1 MTDDFSPE
9 TRNRQVAIWLLVCCA
24 LVFTMVV
31 LGGVTR
37 LTGSGLSMVEW
48 RPIMGWLP
56 PLSDVEWQRTFEM
69 YQLSP
74 EFQKI
79 NAHMDVHDFKG
90 IFWLEYLHRLLGRTM
105 GIVFAVPFVFFI
117 TRDYIV
123 RREWPK
129 YLLMFVLGGLQGVLG
144 WYMVKSGLIDNPHV
158 SQYRLT
164 AHLIAAFLIYAYMLW
179 VAMSLL
185 YPQSGGD
192 RHRWS
197 GRAVL
202 LTCLISTTIISGGF
216 VAGLKAGEIYNTFP
230 MMGNS
235 FVPPGLLALDPV
247 WRNAFENLTTVQ
259 FDHRILAITTLFV
272 VVVFWLGARKAEL
285 PQRARFAA
293 NALLYTAI
301 LQVALGISTLLLSV
315 PTTLAAV
322 HQGVAI
328 LLFTIAL
335 ILVHSLRKVPM

>member
-1 MTDDFSPE
+1 
-9 TRNRQVAIWLLVCCA
+9 
-24 LVFTMVV
+24 
-31 LGGVTR
+31 
-37 LTGSGLSMVEW
+37 
-48 RPIMGWLP
+48 
-56 PLSDVEWQRTFEM
+56 
-69 YQLSP
+69 
-74 EFQKI
+74 
-79 NAHMDVHDFKG
+79 
-90 IFWLEYLHRLLGRTM
+90 
-105 GIVFAVPFVFFI
+105 
-117 TRDYIV
+117 
-123 RREWPK
+123 
-129 YLLMFVLGGLQGVLG
+129 
-144 WYMVKSGLIDNPHV
+144 
-158 SQYRLT
+158 
-164 AHLIAAFLIYAYMLW
+164 
-179 VAMSLL
+179 
-185 YPQSGGD
+185 
-192 RHRWS
+192 
-197 GRAVL
+197 
-202 LTCLISTTIISGGF
+202 
-216 VAGLKAGEIYNTFP
+216 FP

-293 NALLYTAI
+293 NAMLYTAI